1 MSAVQRLEVPP
12 DTKFLDELF
21 VVADPTTGWDGTSTL
36 VRKSPA
42 RLDAANWFLALLLA
56 VVPLLLGEPEL

>member
-1 MSAVQRLEVPP
+1 MSAVHRLEVPP

-21 VVADPTTGWDGTSTL
+21 VVADAATGWDDISTL

-42 RLDAANWFLALLLA
+42 RLDAANWFLGLLLA